1 MKTRAKVLLTT
12 AVVGV
17 LAFLLGVLVFPVPAA
32 PPASPAVGTSAHVV
46 VGAVEALAL
55 GLGVAFAI
63 FGWPRVLG
71 DAGQKGPARYRA
83 FAVCLS
89 VTWLLVSWWI
99 QDVTNRQIGAGPGS
113 LPYVDLGFHV
123 SLMVCAAVL
132 ACALLRHDPL
142 LKEVRQ
148 MTRIVP

>member
-1 MKTRAKVLLTT
+1 MTTRAKVLLTT
-12 AVVGV
+12 SVVGM
-17 LAFLLGVLVFPVPAA
+17 LAFVLGGLIFPYPT
-32 PPASPAVGTSAHVV
+32 PDSPAVWLPAIYFI
-46 VGAVEALAL
+46 GAVEALAL

-63 FGWPRVLG
+63 FGWARVLG
-71 DAGQKGPARYRA
+71 DAGQKGPARNRA

-99 QDVTNRQIGAGPGS
+99 QDAVYRQIGEGAQS
-113 LPYVDLGFHV
+113 LPYLEIGFHV

-132 ACALLRHDPL
+132 AYALLRYDPL
-142 LKEVRQ
+142 FKEVRQ